1 MMKND
6 RILITSATMFI
17 ASIIVNYNID
27 PRDFDIGNYGI
38 TELGFQV
45 VQTIILVIMALS
57 FYGLIRYGLLEKDKN
72 P

>member
-1 MMKND
+1 
-6 RILITSATMFI
+6 MFI
-17 ASIIVNYNID
+17 ASIIINYNID

-45 VQTIILVIMALS
+45 VQTTILVIMALS
-57 FYGLIRYGLLEKDKN
+57 FYGLIRYGLLEKDKD

>member
-6 RILITSATMFI
+6 RILISSATMFI
-17 ASIIVNYNID
+17 ASTIINYNID

-38 TELGFQV
+38 TEFGFQV

-57 FYGLIRYGLLEKDKN
+57 FYGLIRYGLLEKSED

>member
-6 RILITSATMFI
+6 RILISSATMFI
-17 ASIIVNYNID
+17 ASIIINYNID
-27 PRDFDIGNYGI
+27 PRDFDIGSYGI
-38 TELGFQV
+38 MEFGFQV

-57 FYGLIRYGLLEKDKN
+57 FYGLIRYGLLEKSED